1 VAISNQVSTRYS
13 LPYNCNDGSFPVPV
27 VAGFG
32 APVEQI
38 LLIDDEKAVVDAIAK
53 VLSHFGYDVTI
64 ARDGE
69 EGLRLFNDS
78 PSLKCVV
85 TGISMPRMNGNE
97 VARHIRTSD
106 RTKIPVIAMTGCTE
120 EAIERGLFN
129 LHLIKPFM
137 IRSLAE
143 AIKTLALK
151 SVLESSECQ
160 TP

>member
-1 VAISNQVSTRYS
+1 
-13 LPYNCNDGSFPVPV
+13 VPT

-32 APVEQI
+32 GDVEQI
-38 LLIDDEKAVVDAIAK
+38 LLIDDEKAVVEAVAK

-64 ARDGE
+64 APDGE

-78 PSLKCVV
+78 PSFKCVV

-97 VARHIRTSD
+97 VARHIRASD
-106 RTKIPVIAMTGCTE
+106 RAKTPVIAMTGCLE
-120 EAIERGLFN
+120 EAIESGLFN

-143 AIKTLALK
+143 AIKSLA
-151 SVLESSECQ
+151 SESRLQPPEGRIPQDKC
-160 TP
+160 